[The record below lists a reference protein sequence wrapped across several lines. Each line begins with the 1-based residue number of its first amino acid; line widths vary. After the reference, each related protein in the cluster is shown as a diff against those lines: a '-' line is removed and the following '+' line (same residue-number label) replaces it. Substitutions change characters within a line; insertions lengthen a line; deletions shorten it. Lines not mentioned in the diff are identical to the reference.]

1 MTDSKLNKWAQ
12 QGLLTPAQKE
22 KIAAFEDRENRPFR
36 LLAVMWLGIFICCL
50 GGTALMTAGQNIMPD
65 WAKLSAAG
73 IAVLIGIGATIYGFR
88 RERHLLFESALF
100 FCFLAVGGGIG
111 LIAQVFNLPVGTGMG
126 LLAWAGLSLIIVLFS
141 ERELLGLLWVPL
153 FLGGILGYVRLE
165 FLFLFLAQAPALT
178 VAVSAAV
185 LLMSIALTDGTR
197 LPFLRALNRWL
208 IVLFYGILVLGEMS
222 QAAAAVRLILTVGAL
237 AALAGYALYR
247 HRTRLYNLTLFLI
260 ALRFMWLTGHVFQYW
275 PAAGGWLLG
284 LGVLILAGTGVLHFM
299 PPADKP

>member
-1 MTDSKLNKWAQ
+1 MTDSKLNKWVQ
-12 QGLLTPAQKE
+12 RGLLTPAQKE

-50 GGTALMTAGQNIMPD
+50 GGTALMAAWQQVIPD
-65 WAKLSAAG
+65 WVRLVAAG
-73 IAVLIGIGATIYGFR
+73 LAVLVGIGATIYGFR
-88 RERHLLFESALF
+88 REKHLLFESALF

-111 LIAQVFNLPVGTGMG
+111 LIAQVFHLPVGTGTG

-178 VAVSAAV
+178 VSVSAAV
-185 LLMSIALTDGTR
+185 LLMMIALTDRTH

-208 IVLFYGILVLGEMS
+208 IILFYGILVLGEMS
-222 QAAAAVRLILTVGAL
+222 QAAPIVRLILTLVAL
-237 AALAGYALYR
+237 TALAGYALYR
-247 HRTRLYNLTLFLI
+247 HRTRLYNFTLFLI
-260 ALRFMWLTGHVFQYW
+260 ALRFVWLTGHVFQHW

-284 LGVLILAGTGVLHFM
+284 LGVLILAGTGILHFM